1 MEIILSLAALVV
13 LVVVIVQLKFMS
25 STLQVMQMDIKLI
38 QEKLFRLR
46 NDSPL
51 TISPLPSPREVPVSP
66 IVSAPPVPVPATIPP
81 PVPPPLPPVL
91 PESSTRS
98 VPWVSEDT
106 IAEAVKNAPVAQV
119 HRPVTEVPA
128 EMPAWIRATQEAL
141 RRIWNWLL
149 VNEEHRPAG
158 VSMEFAVAT
167 TWLIRAGIIAF
178 VVGIGYFLKWSID
191 RQLFPPIA
199 RVASSL
205 LVGVA
210 MMVGGFVVYR
220 RQWTILGQGLLGGAF
235 AVLYFSLYAAGP
247 LYHLID
253 TPYVFGL
260 MILVT
265 LTAGVMAVSCNSMLV
280 AILGI
285 IGGYGTPVMLSTG
298 QPQFFAFFSYLLL
311 LGVGVLGIA
320 HYRAWRLLNYL
331 AFLFTYALY
340 AASLG
345 QYQAVRDFN
354 VVLVF
359 LVLFFALHSFLS
371 WWHSLRRV
379 DERAGLLDI
388 LHLILNA
395 GLFALSAYDL
405 IQGRWGRPYPA
416 LMTLGL
422 AIFYIAHVVWFLAR
436 PRPDRPLTLT
446 VMALAG
452 CFAILTLPL
461 AVEQESLTLCWALMA
476 AMLVWLGHR
485 LQNRFMRLLGH
496 GLLAVSLLRLVS
508 LDLGRNYLWH
518 SPVGGTFQEYRN
530 GLMHRVWTFGGVLIA
545 VFSSFWLER
554 KARNDEQSQQ
564 TANNDLP
571 VTVPPSLAGM
581 ILFWILCAVLVMF
594 LQFELGCLSR
604 FCLPARPALLTGVWC
619 GMGVY
624 LMSRYRTEGSL
635 SFRWVGLILLIAAL
649 AKTIVFDF
657 ESWQLIDSVFRPSS
671 YSAMLVAWR
680 WLDLLLILGS
690 IGWVWTWLR
699 SADAGDVLVYW
710 LGYGGLLLL
719 FGFTTLEV
727 NSCLY
732 WVLPGFRSGGVSVY
746 WTLFALALL
755 TTGIIRNSRC
765 MRYVGLGLF
774 ILVIAKVFMSD
785 LSHMAGIYR
794 IMASMG
800 VGVLL
805 ILGSLVYLRAHR
817 KFLRVDGAGDES
829 EEAR

>member
-1 MEIILSLAALVV
+1 MQMILFLAV
-13 LVVVIVQLKFMS
+13 LIVLGVVIVQLKFLS
-25 STLQVMQMDIKLI
+25 STLQVMQMDIKSI
-38 QEKLFRLR
+38 QDKLFRLR
-46 NDSPL
+46 NDSLPVAPPASL
-51 TISPLPSPREVPVSP
+51 PTMPISPATPPSPIPEP
-66 IVSAPPVPVPATIPP
+66 IRVTE
-81 PVPPPLPPVL
+81 PPPLPPLRPGV
-91 PESSTRS
+91 PAIPSSLAG
-98 VPWVSEDT
+98 VNT
-106 IAEAVKNAPVAQV
+106 IAEAVKISPSESIR
-119 HRPVTEVPA
+119 RPAAETPTET
-128 EMPAWIRATQEAL
+128 PAWILATQDAL
-141 RRIWNWLL
+141 RRIWNWVL

-167 TWLIRAGIIAF
+167 TWLIRAGIIAV

-191 RQLFPPIA
+191 RHYFPPAA

-205 LVGVA
+205 IAGMA
-210 MMVGGFVVYR
+210 MMVGGFIFYR
-220 RQWTILGQGLLGGAF
+220 RQWKILGQGLLGGAF

-247 LYHLID
+247 LFHLIG

-265 LTAGVMAVSCNSMLV
+265 LTAGVLAVSCDSMLV

-298 QPQFFAFFSYLLL
+298 QPQFVAFFSYLLL

-320 HYRAWRLLNYL
+320 HYRSWRLLNYL

-371 WWHSLRRV
+371 WWHTLRRIG
-379 DERAGLLDI
+379 ERAGLLDI
-388 LHLILNA
+388 LHLIFNA
-395 GLFALSAYDL
+395 GLFALAAYEL
-405 IQGRWGRPYPA
+405 IQGRLGRPYPA

-422 AIFYIAHVVWFLAR
+422 AIFYIGHVAWFLAR

-446 VMALAG
+446 VIALAG
-452 CFAILTLPL
+452 CFTILTLPL
-461 AVEQESLTLCWALMA
+461 AVEQESLTICWALMA

-485 LQNRFMRLLGH
+485 LQNRFLRLLGH
-496 GLLAVSLLRLVS
+496 GLMAVSVLRLVS
-508 LDLGRNYLWH
+508 LDFGRNYLAH
-518 SPVGGTFQEYRN
+518 SPVGSTFIEYRD
-530 GLMHRVWTFGGVLIA
+530 GLLHRVWTFGTVLVA

-554 KARNDEQSQQ
+554 KARNEGLAQR
-564 TANNDLP
+564 TADNDLP
-571 VTVPPSLAGM
+571 VTVPPSVAGT
-581 ILFWILCAVLVMF
+581 ILFWILCAVLVLF
-594 LQFELGCLSR
+594 LNFELGFLSR
-604 FCLPARPALLTGVWC
+604 FCRPARPALSTLVWC

-635 SFRWVGLILLIAAL
+635 SCRWVGLLLLIVAL
-649 AKTIVFDF
+649 GKTVIFDF
-657 ESWQLIDSVFRPSS
+657 ESWSLVDTVFRPSS
-671 YSAMLVAWR
+671 YTPRLVAWR
-680 WLDLLLILGS
+680 WLDFLLILGS
-690 IGWVWTWLR
+690 IAWVWTWVR
-699 SADAGDVLVYW
+699 SVDADDFLVYG
-710 LGYGGLLLL
+710 LGYGGVLLL
-719 FGFTTLEV
+719 FGFTTLEI
-727 NSCLY
+727 NSCFY

-746 WTLFALALL
+746 WTVFALALL
-755 TTGIIRNSRC
+755 TTGIVRNIRF
-765 MRYVGLGLF
+765 MRFVGLGLF
-774 ILVIAKVFMSD
+774 VVVIAKVFLSD

-817 KFLRVDGAGDES
+817 KFLRLSGAGDES